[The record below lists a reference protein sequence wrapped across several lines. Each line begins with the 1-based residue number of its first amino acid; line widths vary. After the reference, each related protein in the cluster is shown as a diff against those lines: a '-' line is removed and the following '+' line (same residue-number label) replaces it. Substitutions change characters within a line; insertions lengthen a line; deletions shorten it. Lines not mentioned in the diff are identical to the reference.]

1 MNTAGAIRAAR
12 LDAGLTQ
19 AQLAERSGTSQA
31 TVSAYEHGVK
41 TPSPATLGRLLGA
54 AGRRLASVP
63 ASRPVRVPTAAE
75 LEARSQVLAQVV
87 DLAERLPARPSRRL
101 RYPRLPAA

>member
-1 MNTAGAIRAAR
+1 
-12 LDAGLTQ
+12 
-19 AQLAERSGTSQA
+19 
-31 TVSAYEHGVK
+31 
-41 TPSPATLGRLLGA
+41 
-54 AGRRLASVP
+54 
-63 ASRPVRVPTAAE
+63 VRVPTAAE